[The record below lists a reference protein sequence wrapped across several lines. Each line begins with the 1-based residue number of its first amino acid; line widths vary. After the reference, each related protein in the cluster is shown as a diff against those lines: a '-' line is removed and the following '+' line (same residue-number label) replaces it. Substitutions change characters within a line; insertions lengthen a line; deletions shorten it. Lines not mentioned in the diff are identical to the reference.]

1 MSNFKT
7 DPFEFQVEGQHNVE
21 QPKVGGRNACVKHC
35 ISSSKRNNFED
46 IIVQLKQEIA
56 KYLDKLIQRALHI
69 GLFFHLQNT
78 PNKSS
83 ISNNANTYPVW

>member
-35 ISSSKRNNFED
+35 ISSSKRNHFED
-46 IIVQLKQEIA
+46 IIETIETRDCKVSRQI
-56 KYLDKLIQRALHI
+56 DS
-69 GLFFHLQNT
+69 
-78 PNKSS
+78 KSTAYRIIFS
-83 ISNNANTYPVW
+83 FTK